1 MASEIK
7 FLLSNLS
14 LPPRMQAFAG
24 AEACAEY
31 AEAVG
36 ADGYEIT
43 PTTLGPFGQTALTR
57 ELVLAGQST
66 KAWEAEKNAPG
77 SNAPET
83 SDTPDTPDESK
94 VADATGAAEGTPQT
108 PKMYGDLVHA
118 LHASP
123 RLGNEPGTN
132 LLRRAVYPLYQESL
146 DNLLDIQRATGH
158 ELNAVL
164 FPGYVHTEASG
175 ASSRDGFGARLIKPR
190 AIGMLCTR
198 HRQKNPS
205 LNKLHEIMGIEGVD
219 GIAWD
224 TFDAMAEAE
233 FEKNAESAT
242 LSFYKLLTGGLIHAV
257 HLSLGRRDYA
267 SRSNKLT
274 WHTMAA
280 KKAFIT
286 GSRSATETKEAKFLV
301 EAARSW
307 NQADDNTPRTVT
319 LQTYPS
325 FHLSTKQIMAEQRAI
340 IASSRELVAA

>member
-7 FLLSNLS
+7 FILSNLS

-24 AEACAEY
+24 AEAHAEY

-43 PTTLGPFGQTALTR
+43 PTVLGPFGQTALTR
-57 ELVLAGQST
+57 ELISAGQSI
-66 KAWEAEKNAPG
+66 KAWEAEKNTPNTNKPDT
-77 SNAPET
+77 SDAPEET
-83 SDTPDTPDESK
+83 SQ
-94 VADATGAAEGTPQT
+94 AA
-108 PKMYGDLVHA
+108 KMYGDLVHA

-123 RLGNEPGTN
+123 RLGSEPGMN

-146 DNLLDIQRATGH
+146 DSLLDIQRATGR

-164 FPGYVHTEASG
+164 FPGYVHTEESG

-198 HRQKNPS
+198 HREKNPS
-205 LNKLHEIMGIEGVD
+205 LDRLRKIMGEEGVD

-224 TFDAMAEAE
+224 TLDAMAEAE

-242 LSFYKLLTGGLIHAV
+242 LSFYKLLTGGMIHAM
-257 HLSLGRRDYA
+257 HLSLGRRDYT

-286 GSRSATETKEAKFLV
+286 ASRSAAQTKEARFLV
-301 EAARSW
+301 EAAHSW

-325 FHLSTKQIMAEQRAI
+325 FYMSTKQIMAEQRAI
-340 IASSRELVAA
+340 IAHSRELVAAA